1 MKPTFYVPVGKVISF
16 REKPQT
22 PKMHTKWGVIAIEAL
37 DGEAYTFQLF
47 GDMFLFFMNNGSVGD
62 YVTISGIIRDFV
74 YRDGLNHGT
83 SLQPTY
89 IGILRSF
96 FVAESYKNT
105 AKKIREK
112 KQPSENK
119 IFPEIVPPDE
129 GPAEDFNIGD

>member
-62 YVTISGIIRDFV
+62 YVTISGIIRDFK
-74 YRDGLNHGT
+74 YRDWETDRKSTRLNSSHR
-83 SLQPTY
+83 SLS
-89 IGILRSF
+89 RM
-96 FVAESYKNT
+96 
-105 AKKIREK
+105 
-112 KQPSENK
+112 PSS
-119 IFPEIVPPDE
+119 
-129 GPAEDFNIGD
+129 A